1 MQKPYTRRFTRLDRI
16 AKTVR
21 DLNTLA
27 REAGKLLPIVLLV
40 LIILVVAI
48 IALTGCTEHVIQSGP
63 WQHCPAG
70 QVRVH
75 LASGWACE
83 K

>member
-1 MQKPYTRRFTRLDRI
+1 MARTYTRRYTRLDRI
-16 AKTVR
+16 AHTIR
-21 DLNTLA
+21 DINTIT
-27 REAGKLLPIVLLV
+27 REISRLIPW
-40 LIILVVAI
+40 IILVILALVIAG
-48 IALTGCTEHVIQSGP
+48 IALAGCTEHVLSSAP

-75 LASGWACE
+75 LASGWTCE

>member
-1 MQKPYTRRFTRLDRI
+1 MAYTRRFTRLDRM
-16 AKTVR
+16 ARTVR
-21 DLNTLA
+21 DINTLA
-27 REAGKLLPIVLLV
+27 REVGKIMP
-40 LIILVVAI
+40 LIILAVIILIVAVM
-48 IALTGCTEHVIQSGP
+48 ALAGCTEHVLQSGP